1 MNRAARLGLMDHD
14 DPALPIAAQCR
25 LLRVAR
31 STFYYKPVPASAGN
45 LAVMRRI
52 DELHLEYPFDGS
64 CRMAVVLRADGW
76 AMNRKRTQRL
86 MRLMGL
92 DAIYQKPNTIR
103 TTRCTLI
110 CCGA

>member
-1 MNRAARLGLMDHD
+1 
-14 DPALPIAAQCR
+14 
-25 LLRVAR
+25 
-31 STFYYKPVPASAGN
+31 
-45 LAVMRRI
+45 
-52 DELHLEYPFDGS
+52 
-64 CRMAVVLRADGW
+64 VVLRADGW